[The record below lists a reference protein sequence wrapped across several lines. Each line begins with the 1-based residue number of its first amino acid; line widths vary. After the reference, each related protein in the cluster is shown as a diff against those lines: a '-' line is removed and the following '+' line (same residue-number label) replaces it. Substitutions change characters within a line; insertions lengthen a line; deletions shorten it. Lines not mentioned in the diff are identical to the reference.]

1 MLPPDRLL
9 TRLASHEVVSFLAV
23 GGVGYV
29 VDVTAFNYLRSA
41 PLLIGLDPSV
51 AKALAVGLAMIVTYL
66 GNRAVT
72 WRGESA
78 RGHHREV
85 GLFIMFNVI
94 GLGFSVLTLAISH
107 DMLGLT
113 SRLSDN
119 ISANVIGLAL
129 GTAFRYWTYKRFVFG
144 ATQKRP
150 EEKLRGRACQIIE
163 RSEVIVVGSQSIL
176 GTFAEDQVPDD
187 A

>member
-1 MLPPDRLL
+1 MPASSRIL
-9 TRLASHEVVSFLAV
+9 TRLATPEVVSFLAV

-29 VDVTAFNYLRSA
+29 VDVTAFNYLRSV
-41 PLLIGLDPSV
+41 PKLIGLDPSV
-51 AKALAVGLAMIVTYL
+51 AKTLAVGLAMIVTYV

-78 RGHHREV
+78 RGRHHEV
-85 GLFIMFNVI
+85 ALFILFNVI

-107 DMLGLT
+107 DLLGLT

-129 GTAFRYWTYKRFVFG
+129 GTAFRYWSYKRFVFG
-144 ATQKRP
+144 AAPERP
-150 EEKLRGRACQIIE
+150 GGGEISGRT
-163 RSEVIVVGSQSIL
+163 V
-176 GTFAEDQVPDD
+176 D
-187 A
+187 ARK